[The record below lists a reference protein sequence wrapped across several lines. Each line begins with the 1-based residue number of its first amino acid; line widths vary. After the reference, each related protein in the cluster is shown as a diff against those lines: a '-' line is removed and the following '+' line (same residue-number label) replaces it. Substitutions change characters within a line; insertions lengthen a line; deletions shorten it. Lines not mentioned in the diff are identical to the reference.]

1 MKKFILYGFSEDEIL
16 RIQKTVKFISSNIQ
30 YLTFDD
36 SDFNRTLGDV
46 IKDKKFNT
54 NGEYSC
60 GEKVVIFQNI
70 VSKEVDIYFKLLR
83 KNLGK
88 NIIFASVTDT
98 SINMEISHLFD
109 EFKQERDYFRGNR
122 KNK

>member
-1 MKKFILYGFSEDEIL
+1 
-16 RIQKTVKFISSNIQ
+16 SSNIQ

-88 NIIFASVTDT
+88 NIIFATVTDT

>member
-1 MKKFILYGFSEDEIL
+1 MWRK
-16 RIQKTVKFISSNIQ
+16 SS
-30 YLTFDD
+30 Y
-36 SDFNRTLGDV
+36 
-46 IKDKKFNT
+46 
-54 NGEYSC
+54 
-60 GEKVVIFQNI
+60 I

-88 NIIFASVTDT
+88 NIIFATVTDT